1 MSVSFAEEPNTQS
14 AEKDIRDSMRL
25 STDVRTS
32 KAFQSDYEWLNKVL
46 DGQDDDDEDEE
57 GGMTRSISTAFNPDD
72 QSLSEQDSLRMKQLE
87 SFYSQEEEANV
98 ETLQT
103 MRSLGRKQTI
113 VGKTHAMLLSL
124 EGSGGRGAKSA
135 GSSSTTSDASEEEK
149 EEARKEE
156 ERMQKLKQVCS
167 SEMSRLK
174 RASKANTTSIPVWV
188 LKSFLPNQGS
198 GDFDIQGYDE
208 YTFAKSS
215 LSLLSPFV
223 ETLMSKDFAVAEAY
237 VDVLMKSKKWKEI
250 VPELVESF
258 GFYSFFIKFLKVAI
272 SKEIAKTKH
281 TSTLFRQ
288 NSLASKMLTY
298 YSTNVAFEYMISVLK
313 EPIMRICDPENKV
326 SFELDPEKLPKDE
339 EGNPIGDVDENRES
353 LRVTLKQWEE

>member
-113 VGKTHAMLLSL
+113 V
-124 EGSGGRGAKSA
+124 
-135 GSSSTTSDASEEEK
+135 TTTQQQ
-149 EEARKEE
+149 RKE
-156 ERMQKLKQVCS
+156 LTNNNN
-167 SEMSRLK
+167 
-174 RASKANTTSIPVWV
+174 NT
-188 LKSFLPNQGS
+188 SF
-198 GDFDIQGYDE
+198 
-208 YTFAKSS
+208 
-215 LSLLSPFV
+215 
-223 ETLMSKDFAVAEAY
+223 
-237 VDVLMKSKKWKEI
+237 
-250 VPELVESF
+250 
-258 GFYSFFIKFLKVAI
+258 
-272 SKEIAKTKH
+272 H
-281 TSTLFRQ
+281 
-288 NSLASKMLTY
+288 
-298 YSTNVAFEYMISVLK
+298 
-313 EPIMRICDPENKV
+313 
-326 SFELDPEKLPKDE
+326 
-339 EGNPIGDVDENRES
+339 
-353 LRVTLKQWEE
+353 